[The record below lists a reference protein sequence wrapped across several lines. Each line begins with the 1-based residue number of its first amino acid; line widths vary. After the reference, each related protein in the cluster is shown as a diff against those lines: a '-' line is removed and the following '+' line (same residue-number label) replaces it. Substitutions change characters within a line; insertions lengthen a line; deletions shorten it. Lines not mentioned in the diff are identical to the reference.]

1 MDRFPHVN
9 PTNFSSTI
17 KQLISLIF
25 KTAIFAISCCI
36 LATNIIKKPSNI
48 FQYLNST
55 YFPNQNLKELPN
67 PNAL

>member
-1 MDRFPHVN
+1 MDRFPHMN
-9 PTNFSSTI
+9 LTDFSSTI

-25 KTAIFAISCCI
+25 KAAIFAISCCI
-36 LATNIIKKPSNI
+36 LVTNIIKKPSNI

-55 YFPNQNLKELPN
+55 YFPTQHLKELPT